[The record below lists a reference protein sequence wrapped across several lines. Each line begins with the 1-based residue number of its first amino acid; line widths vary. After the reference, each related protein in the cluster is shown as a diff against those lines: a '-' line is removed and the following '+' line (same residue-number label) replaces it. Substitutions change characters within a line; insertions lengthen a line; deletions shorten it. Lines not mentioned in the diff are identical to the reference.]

1 MTKFTHKRLKMS
13 KTMNP
18 EARLQASVARDI
30 KIRHMNEHAK
40 HQADALSVAK
50 WELGLTAKEHKAE
63 QKRIEEQMARDS
75 AVVKVISTA
84 NRRQRLEELYR
95 NDELKYE
102 EELNMRGLAFRRER
116 I

>member
-1 MTKFTHKRLKMS
+1 MSNTKA
-13 KTMNP
+13 MNP

-50 WELGLTAKEHKAE
+50 WELALHEKDKKVQRQRLED
-63 QKRIEEQMARDS
+63 QMARDS
-75 AVVKVISTA
+75 EVVKVISNA
-84 NRRQRLEELYR
+84 SRRERLAQLYKD
-95 NDELKYE
+95 DELKYE
-102 EELNMRGLAFRRER
+102 EELNLRGLSFRRER

>member
-1 MTKFTHKRLKMS
+1 MQNHAGHA

-18 EARLQASVARDI
+18 EAKLQQSVARDI
-30 KIRHMNEHAK
+30 KVRQLNEHAK

-50 WELGLTAKEHKAE
+50 WELNLTAKDEIVTK
-63 QKRIEEQMARDS
+63 KRKEEQLAKDS
-75 AVVKVISTA
+75 EVVKVINTA
-84 NRRQRLEELYR
+84 SRRKKLEKLFHD
-95 NDELKYE
+95 DELKYE